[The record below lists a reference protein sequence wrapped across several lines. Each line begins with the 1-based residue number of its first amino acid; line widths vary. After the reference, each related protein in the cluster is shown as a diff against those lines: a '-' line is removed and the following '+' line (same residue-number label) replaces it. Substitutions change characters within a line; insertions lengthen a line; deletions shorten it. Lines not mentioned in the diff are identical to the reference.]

1 MLFRSEGVLFKDIT
15 TLLKEP
21 QAFKY
26 VVTQIALGYIQERV
40 ELVVGIESRGFIF
53 GTALAN
59 QLGKGFI
66 PIRKPGKLPGTV
78 IGVDYSLEY
87 GSDRLEIIPDG
98 FENRPRV
105 LIVDDLVATGGTLL
119 AATKLFRSL
128 GGVVVGTAF
137 FAGMIGCI
145 RILADDLPPFEIVL
159 FRNLFS
165 FICMLPW
172 LLMSGIAVLRTSHQ
186 KLYLFRSTVGFTS
199 MCLWFTGVAY
209 LPLNESTA
217 LSFTAPLFA
226 SVGAVVFL
234 GGVIR
239 LRRWTATI
247 IGFLGTMIILRPG
260 FADLTWAQGIIL
272 ASTVTS
278 GINTVMVKQLTRTES
293 PNAIVTYMTLYALP
307 FSIIAAAFVWVTPP
321 LHTWP
326 YILMLG
332 FFATI
337 GHLCLTRA
345 FVCMDATSVE
355 IGRAHV

>member
-1 MLFRSEGVLFKDIT
+1 MFVSRASA
-15 TLLKEP
+15 
-21 QAFKY
+21 AF
-26 VVTQIALGYIQERV
+26 AGLPG
-40 ELVVGIESRGFIF
+40 
-53 GTALAN
+53 
-59 QLGKGFI
+59 
-66 PIRKPGKLPGTV
+66 PIRGAIL
-78 IGVDYSLEY
+78 
-87 GSDRLEIIPDG
+87 
-98 FENRPRV
+98 
-105 LIVDDLVATGGTLL
+105 ATT
-119 AATKLFRSL
+119 AS
-128 GGVVVGTAF
+128 AF

-145 RILADDLPPFEIVL
+145 RTLADELPPIEIVL

-165 FICMLPW
+165 FICMVPW
-172 LLMSGIAVLRTSHQ
+172 LAMSGLSVMRTSHQ
-186 KLYLFRSTVGFTS
+186 KLYLGRSIVGFTS

-226 SVGAVVFL
+226 SLGAVIFL
-234 GGVIR
+234 GEVIR

-260 FADLTWAQGIIL
+260 FAELTWAQGIIL

-307 FSIIAAAFVWVTPP
+307 FSMIAAAFVWVTPP

-332 FFATI
+332 GFATI

-345 FVCMDATSVE
+345 FVCMDATSVVALDFSRLPFVALIAWLAFDE
-355 IGRAHV
+355 TPDFWTWIGAAVIVSAVVYISHREAVVARAQARTLSTTPVAIAASSERATIATTGVSNPKPSSGKEQRAADD